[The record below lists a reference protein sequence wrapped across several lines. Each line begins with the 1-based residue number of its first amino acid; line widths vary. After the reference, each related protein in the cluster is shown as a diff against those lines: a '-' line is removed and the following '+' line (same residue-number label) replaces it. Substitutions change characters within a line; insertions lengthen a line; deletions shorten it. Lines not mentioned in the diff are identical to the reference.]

1 MHPSMTS
8 ILRGFENDHLPESDA
23 KTVSNKVKELS
34 AWMVVALPS
43 SSEVVAGLRH
53 LLEAKD
59 CFVRQAAWSERDA
72 MEAAEPPIA
81 NQNGDTMYGEQQ
93 A

>member
-8 ILRGFENDHLPESDA
+8 IMRAFDNDHLPESDA
-23 KTVSNKVKELS
+23 KMVSNQCKEL
-34 AWMVVALPS
+34 AHWMTKALPS
-43 SSEVVAGLRH
+43 SSEVVAGLRK

-72 MEAAEPPIA
+72 KAEGSNEA
-81 NQNGDTMYGEQQ
+81 
-93 A
+93 